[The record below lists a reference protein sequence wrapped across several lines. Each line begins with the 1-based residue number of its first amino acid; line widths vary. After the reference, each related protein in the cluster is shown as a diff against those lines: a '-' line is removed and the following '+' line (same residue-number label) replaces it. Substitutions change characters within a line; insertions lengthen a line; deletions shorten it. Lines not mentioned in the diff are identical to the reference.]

1 MTGATDSAAADGSTP
16 EAIMGATYRAL
27 CEHGYADLTMQ
38 DIADQSDKSK
48 ASLHYHYDTKE
59 ELLLA
64 FLDHLYDAFTDD
76 VGTTDG
82 DDAVERLVRFVDE
95 VLCPAERTDEADG
108 ESDGGETGSD
118 GPDDDGTGEYEE
130 FQTALLEIKAQGPY
144 VEAYRE
150 QLERVD
156 AFVRGRVR
164 DIVAA
169 GIDEGTIRSDVDPD
183 DTAAFVATLVDGVN
197 TRRVALGETDGSVRD
212 TFLAYVRANLLA
224 PDADVAADL
233 EPDSETNGGE
243 ASDAADASGGAE
255 SDDGLATAGG
265 DD

>member
-16 EAIMGATYRAL
+16 EAIMEATYCAL

-38 DIADQSDKSK
+38 DIADESDKSK

-64 FLDHLYDAFTDD
+64 FLDHLYDSFTDEFA
-76 VGTTDG
+76 TTDG
-82 DDAVERLVRFVDE
+82 DDAVARLVTFVDE
-95 VLCPAERTDEADG
+95 LLCPAERSDDPPSGAEPDE
-108 ESDGGETGSD
+108 
-118 GPDDDGTGEYEE
+118 TGEYEE

-144 VEAYRE
+144 VDAYRE

-164 DIVAA
+164 EIVAD
-169 GIDEGTIRSDVDPD
+169 GIEEGTIRADVDPD

-197 TRRVALGETDGSVRD
+197 TRRVALGDTDGSVRD
-212 TFLAYVRANLLA
+212 TFLAYVREHLLA
-224 PDADVAADL
+224 ASADVAVDL
-233 EPDSETNGGE
+233 GGGTDHDDDGGANRE
-243 ASDAADASGGAE
+243 GDADA
-255 SDDGLATAGG
+255 DDTPAPATGG